1 MSLMP
6 ILIPLRV
13 RQVLIQ
19 LALVLARR
27 ERVLLGQQLVARSVG
42 QWVQLSAQ
50 LLAL

>member
-19 LALVLARR
+19 LALVLARL
-27 ERVLLGQQLVARSVG
+27 EQVLLGRQLVA
-42 QWVQLSAQ
+42 QLVDQ
-50 LLAL
+50 LVP

>member
-19 LALVLARR
+19 LALVLARL
-27 ERVLLGQQLVARSVG
+27 EQVLLGRQLVAQSVD
-42 QWVQLSAQ
+42 QLVP
-50 LLAL
+50 